1 MIRVLLAEDQGMMRS
16 ALALLLDLEDDI
28 EVVAQASTGEEA
40 LEGALRLRPDV
51 AVLDIEMPGRNGLEV
66 ARELRADLPECAL
79 LVVTAFNR
87 PAQVR
92 EALLIG
98 VHGFMAKEGPVEEL
112 AAAIRRILAGERVVD
127 PHMVTDALVA
137 GTHPLSTREL
147 EVLRAAADGA
157 PVVDIAKR
165 LHLAPSTVRNYL
177 SSVIGKLG
185 VHNRMEAVH
194 LSRQRGWL

>member
-1 MIRVLLAEDQGMMRS
+1 
-16 ALALLLDLEDDI
+16 
-28 EVVAQASTGEEA
+28 
-40 LEGALRLRPDV
+40 
-51 AVLDIEMPGRNGLEV
+51 
-66 ARELRADLPECAL
+66 
-79 LVVTAFNR
+79 
-87 PAQVR
+87 
-92 EALLIG
+92 
-98 VHGFMAKEGPVEEL
+98 
-112 AAAIRRILAGERVVD
+112 
-127 PHMVTDALVA
+127 MVTDALVA